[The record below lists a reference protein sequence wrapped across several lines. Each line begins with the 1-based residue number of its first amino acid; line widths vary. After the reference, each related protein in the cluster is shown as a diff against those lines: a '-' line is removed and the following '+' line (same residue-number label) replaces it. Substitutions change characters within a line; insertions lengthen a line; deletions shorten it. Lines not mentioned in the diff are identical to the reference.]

1 MAGSRDVQFLELKD
15 TINQLNTTIRNQNDL
30 IASLN
35 KRIEEQAAT
44 IVEPEYVEVPTHK
57 RARKPRATYDEFFE
71 NLPAHKV
78 YVDTLTDEQK
88 KCGLC
93 GTQMVPIG

>member
-35 KRIEEQAAT
+35 KRLEEQAAKEEGYALGK
-44 IVEPEYVEVPTHK
+44 ILRSPI
-57 RARKPRATYDEFFE
+57 D
-71 NLPAHKV
+71 
-78 YVDTLTDEQK
+78 
-88 KCGLC
+88 GLLSLAY
-93 GTQMVPIG
+93 

>member
-35 KRIEEQAAT
+35 KRLEEQAAKEEKKDQLIANLT
-44 IVEPEYVEVPTHK
+44 
-57 RARKPRATYDEFFE
+57 AQLEFLKQKLFGSTSE
-71 NLPAHKV
+71 AHKGQLAGQLSLF
-78 YVDTLTDEQK
+78 DNPESDEQD
-88 KCGLC
+88 
-93 GTQMVPIG
+93 VF